1 MLSTPILY
9 LLTNIGN
16 SVFFNEI
23 HNQNKIQCGTVCMCL
38 NNSYASSMPIVA
50 TQGDIITKC
59 AINATSNI
67 FFWLVDA
74 NMHEVKLLNPMYIT
88 VSVRP
93 DEDQELITPGL
104 LK

>member
-38 NNSYASSMPIVA
+38 NNSYASPMPIVA